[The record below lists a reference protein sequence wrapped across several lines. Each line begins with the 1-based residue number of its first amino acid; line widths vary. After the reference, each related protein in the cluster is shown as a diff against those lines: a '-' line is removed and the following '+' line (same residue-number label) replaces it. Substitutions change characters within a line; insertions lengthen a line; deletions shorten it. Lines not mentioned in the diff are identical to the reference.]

1 MSNKTSI
8 AWTDVTDNIIV
19 VEGGGWW
26 CRMISLGCAHCY
38 AAALNQSAFFGGN
51 RLPYSGEPPKLK
63 LRTDIIDGWER
74 QKHPKRHFVASMTD
88 VFGEWVTFQMVVTFM
103 RGMWR
108 APKQTFQIPTK
119 RPAHMAR
126 MIGEWLK
133 LDGLAAVPDNIWL
146 GVSAENQEMADER
159 IPILLSIPAKVRFV
173 SVEPMLGP
181 VDLDLYV
188 GWKPER
194 EAKALQSQVLRDALK
209 SLSDIPGV
217 DWVIVGGESGAYARP
232 CHADWIRRLVS
243 QCRKTGV
250 PVFVKQAGR
259 VVHEFAE
266 YAHCRLPG
274 TWGNVRTSHAPG
286 DCMVRVHLNHPK
298 GGDPAEW
305 PAEFQVRESPA

>member
-1 MSNKTSI
+1 MSNNTSI

-26 CRMISLGCAHCY
+26 CRMISPGCAHCY
-38 AAALNQSAFFGGN
+38 SAVLNQSAFFGGN

-74 QKHPKRHFVASMTD
+74 QKHPKRHFVASMMD

-108 APKQTFQIPTK
+108 APKQTFQVLTK
-119 RPAHMAR
+119 RPAHMAM

-133 LDGLAAVPDNIWL
+133 WDGLAAVPDNIWL
-146 GVSAENQEMADER
+146 GVSAEDQEMADKR
-159 IPILLSIPAKVRFV
+159 IPILLSIPARVRWL
-173 SVEPMLGP
+173 SIEPMLGP
-181 VDLDLYV
+181 VRIGWPDLNCNPSPIQWIV
-188 GWKPER
+188 
-194 EAKALQSQVLRDALK
+194 
-209 SLSDIPGV
+209 
-217 DWVIVGGESGAYARP
+217 VGGESGAHARS

-243 QCRKTGV
+243 ECRKAGV
-250 PVFVKQAGR
+250 PVFVKQVGR

-274 TWGNVRTSHAPG
+274 TWGNVRTSHVPG

-298 GGDPAEW
+298 GGDPSEW
-305 PAEFQVRESPA
+305 PAEFQVREFPV